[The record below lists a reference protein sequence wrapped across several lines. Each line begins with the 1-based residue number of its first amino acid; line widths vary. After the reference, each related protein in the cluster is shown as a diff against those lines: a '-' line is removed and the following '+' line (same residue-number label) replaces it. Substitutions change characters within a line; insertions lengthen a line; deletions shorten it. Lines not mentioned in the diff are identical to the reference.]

1 MKYNFSKIKESK
13 NYIKV
18 GNTEEIVN
26 EIADEE
32 ANEIRS
38 RFKKVIE
45 PWLSAALQSEHLSL
59 LIGAG
64 LTTAV
69 CQIAK
74 VSSSSMG
81 ASDFGEDFSEKV
93 DKYAKKTAEKM
104 GRGNPN
110 IEDQIRTATALLR
123 GYEIDEKEDE
133 AKKLGNKLDDVLS
146 NFANSILS
154 SETNFFKELIQRN
167 SLAIKASAVLQ
178 SFLFT
183 FASRNIAYNLMCNL
197 VEGN

>member
-1 MKYNFSKIKESK
+1 MKYNFSEIKESK

-32 ANEIRS
+32 AIEVRS

-81 ASDFGEDFSEKV
+81 TANFGDDFSEKV
-93 DKYAKKTAEKM
+93 NKYAQKAAEEM

-110 IEDQIRTATALLR
+110 IED
-123 GYEIDEKEDE
+123 
-133 AKKLGNKLDDVLS
+133 
-146 NFANSILS
+146 
-154 SETNFFKELIQRN
+154 
-167 SLAIKASAVLQ
+167 
-178 SFLFT
+178 
-183 FASRNIAYNLMCNL
+183 
-197 VEGN
+197 